1 MVTILMSAKFTK
13 ALDLLK
19 IKVMTPSFLCM
30 TSQIK
35 FYQVTQI
42 ILQMQS
48 CDQSLVTLAFL

>member
-30 TSQIK
+30 TSPLK

-42 ILQMQS
+42 IL
-48 CDQSLVTLAFL
+48 